1 MDVTNISNLI
11 SMVGFPITA
20 CIGLAIFCKFLVENN
35 NKNID
40 KLFTMYEANNKDNRS
55 AIDNN
60 TKVLEKVLEKLDNL
74 KE

>member
-1 MDVTNISNLI
+1 MDISNISNLI

-20 CIGLAIFCKFLVENN
+20 CVGLAVFCKYLVENN

-40 KLFTMYEANNKDNRS
+40 RLFTMYEASNLNNRS